1 VRAEQTVSAMVV
13 ESLARQ
19 AEALSEG
26 IDRPLGEAFAEIF
39 KTPAGGKLAELADCP
54 TAMRSPPTGKRA

>member
-1 VRAEQTVSAMVV
+1 MVV

-19 AEALSEG
+19 AQALSEG

-54 TAMRSPPTGKRA
+54 TAMRRPPTGKRA

>member
-1 VRAEQTVSAMVV
+1 VRAEQTVSEMVV

-26 IDRPLGEAFAEIF
+26 IDRPLGEAFAEIL
-39 KTPAGGKLAELADCP
+39 KTPRRSQTRRASG
-54 TAMRSPPTGKRA
+54 RSPPP